1 MLLHSGHVGKTV
13 AIVLILTG
21 KCCLGILGYWHF
33 SILVQQTNLFEVKQS
48 SSSKSLKYDSRAG
61 LPVPVSSHMSHFPAV
76 RVKKLRGII
85 MSNRNMFAVIT
96 HALCVPWHKFQQVGI
111 PSGQD
116 FELSGTL
123 SCCYSHRTWRQH
135 DIKGFTQTSICSVRL
150 VKKRQFNKNQAC
162 ARLEFSSD
170 HLGRPHRSH
179 ASCLLLKPQSLCKA
193 HQRRSFFSISFE
205 KQNSNLT
212 NIKLILQDENPQSIK
227 STRREAVW
235 KLSFKKE

>member
-1 MLLHSGHVGKTV
+1 
-13 AIVLILTG
+13 
-21 KCCLGILGYWHF
+21 
-33 SILVQQTNLFEVKQS
+33 
-48 SSSKSLKYDSRAG
+48 
-61 LPVPVSSHMSHFPAV
+61 MSHFPAV

-150 VKKRQFNKNQAC
+150 VKKKRQFNKNQAY
-162 ARLEFSSD
+162 ARLEFSSN

-205 KQNSNLT
+205 KQNSNPT